1 MSDIN
6 DLVERYLAVWNETD
20 PTARAAQIAD
30 LLTDDAEYTDPLV
43 SVRGHAGL
51 DAAVAAVQQQ
61 FAGLE
66 FGLGGPIDSHHGI
79 ARFTWH
85 LGRPGEEPLVIGFD
99 VAVLGDD
106 GRLRQILGFLDKVPT
121 GA

>member
-1 MSDIN
+1 VSDIN

-106 GRLRQILGFLDKVPT
+106 GRIRQILGFLDKVPT